1 MKSKDPKDTN
11 YMFFMKEGKFCI
23 DASKECSCHSRGVF
37 MTTLGRGLNHSRK
50 NFNVKAKKKTLD
62 RNTVILL
69 EATRCINK
77 DEELLFDYGVK
88 TGEDGKQID
97 WLKQ

>member
-1 MKSKDPKDTN
+1 
-11 YMFFMKEGKFCI
+11 
-23 DASKECSCHSRGVF
+23 
-37 MTTLGRGLNHSRK
+37 MTTLGRGLNHSHK

-62 RNTVILL
+62 GNTVILL
-69 EATRCINK
+69 VATRCINK

-88 TGEDGKQID
+88 TREDGKQID